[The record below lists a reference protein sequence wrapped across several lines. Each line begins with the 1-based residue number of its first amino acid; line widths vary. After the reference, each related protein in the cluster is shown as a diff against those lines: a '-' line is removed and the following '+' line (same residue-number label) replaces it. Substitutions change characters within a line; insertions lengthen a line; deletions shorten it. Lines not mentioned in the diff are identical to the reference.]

1 MKIYVLLPKILLGN
15 ISMINAN
22 VAAVNAIISDVAV
35 KIQDEL
41 NKQENSNFTIRMG
54 SLTGSRLLSGRGPK
68 LNVRMSTIGNIDT
81 DLRSEFSSTGINQT
95 LHRIYLQV
103 ECEVVVLTPIN
114 TVEQTITNQV
124 LIAEAVIV
132 GTTPD
137 TYYNLEGMIASD
149 AMQVMQ

>member
-1 MKIYVLLPKILLGN
+1 MKIYVLSPKIVHGN

-22 VAAVNAIISDVAV
+22 VIAVNAIISDVAL
-35 KIQDEL
+35 KIQEEL
-41 NKQENSNFTIRMG
+41 NQENSNFTIRMG
-54 SLTGSRLLSGRGPK
+54 SFLGSRLLSGKGPK
-68 LNVRMSTIGNIDT
+68 LNIQMSTVGNIDT
-81 DLRSEFSSTGINQT
+81 DLRSEFTSTGINQT

-103 ECEVVVLTPIN
+103 ECEVVVLTPIS
-114 TVEQTITNQV
+114 TVEETIKNQV

-137 TYYNLEGMIASD
+137 TYYNLEGMTVSD